1 MLILISLLSAII
13 PMFIYLLIL
22 WWLDKYERESFG
34 LVLVHFFW
42 GAVGAIFFAILGT
55 MLLSVPLYLIKGQ
68 TSNVVEFQ
76 TVLIAPLIEEF
87 TKGIFLFVTALTR
100 SFDNI
105 TDGLVYG
112 GAIGLGFGM
121 TENFMYFISYGETL
135 EQLFTL
141 IILRTAFT
149 GLVHCIST
157 ATFGVFIAIA
167 KFSYDKKKTMFV
179 FLGYLFAVSIH
190 SFWNISVTL
199 SAGVLIS
206 LLFMVFAITI
216 FALIFIFSL
225 SNERKIILQE
235 LNDEVEQNYLSQS
248 FVDYVNNRIRKK
260 ADKKLFDSHTVK
272 NAVILAFRKHQARY
286 SDTRERTKY
295 LGDVALY
302 REKLKGL

>member
-13 PMFIYLLIL
+13 PMLIYLLIL

-34 LVLVHFFW
+34 LVLAHFMW
-42 GAVGAIFFAILGT
+42 GALGAVFFAILGT
-55 MLLSVPLYLIKGQ
+55 MILSVPLYLIKGQ
-68 TSNVVEFQ
+68 TSGVMEFQ

-100 SFDNI
+100 SYDNI

-121 TENFMYFISYGETL
+121 TENFMYFISYGHTM

-141 IILRTAFT
+141 IALRTVFT
-149 GLVHCIST
+149 GLVHCIAT

-167 KFSYDKKKTMFV
+167 KFSYKKRKLMFV

-190 SFWNISVTL
+190 AFWNISVTL
-199 SAGVLIS
+199 RASIFFSA
-206 LLFMVFAITI
+206 LFMIFAITI

-225 SNERKIILQE
+225 SNERRIILTE
-235 LNDEVEQNYLSQS
+235 LNEEVEQNYLSET
-248 FVDYVNNRIRKK
+248 FVNYVNNKIRKK
-260 ADKKLFDSHTVK
+260 AKTKLFESQFVK
-272 NAVILAFRKHQARY
+272 DAIILAFRKHQARY
-286 SDTRERTKY
+286 SESTDKMKY

-302 REKLKGL
+302 REKLKGM

>member
-1 MLILISLLSAII
+1 MV
-13 PMFIYLLIL
+13 IL

-34 LVLVHFFW
+34 LVLVHFLW
-42 GAVGAIFFAILGT
+42 GAFGAIFFAILGT

-68 TSNVVEFQ
+68 SSSIVEYQ

-100 SFDNI
+100 SYDNI

-121 TENFMYFISYGETL
+121 TENFMYFVSYGQSL

-141 IILRTAFT
+141 IALRTVFT

-167 KFSYDKKKTMFV
+167 KFSYKKRKLMFV
-179 FLGYLFAVSIH
+179 MLGYIFAVSIH
-190 SFWNISVTL
+190 AFWNISVTL
-199 SAGVLIS
+199 NVGIFFSV
-206 LLFMVFAITI
+206 LFMIFAITI

-225 SNERKIILQE
+225 SNERKIIYRE
-235 LNDEVEQNYLSQS
+235 LNDEVEQNYLSPA
-248 FVDYVNNRIRKK
+248 FVNYVNDKIRKK
-260 ADKKLFDSHTVK
+260 TKVKLFDSHLVK
-272 NAVILAFRKHQARY
+272 DAIILAFRKHQARY
-286 SDTRERTKY
+286 SDSNDRLKY
-295 LGDVALY
+295 LGDVAVY
-302 REKLKGL
+302 REKLKGI